1 MWNYPFC
8 RWYFCFGRNTRTCIH
23 NGTRNSEHNF
33 KLHESCNKLHVKK
46 SCYMY
51 FNNTRK
57 IENDE
62 KLNNFVLEISNT
74 SLPQVEHTKFLG
86 VIIDN
91 KLTWQPHLS
100 SLVKK
105 MSCCTGWLNCITQFI
120 PADHH
125 TNLYHTLFESYTEY
139 QSGAVLNLPS

>member
-1 MWNYPFC
+1 MN
-8 RWYFCFGRNTRTCIH
+8 
-23 NGTRNSEHNF
+23 
-33 KLHESCNKLHVKK
+33 CNKLHVNLEK

-57 IENDE
+57 SENAE
-62 KLNNFVLEISNT
+62 KLNKFVLKISNT

-100 SLVKK
+100 LYFLPLYHLSSLVKTVLLHRK
-105 MSCCTGWLNCITQFI
+105 I
-120 PADHH
+120 
-125 TNLYHTLFESYTEY
+125 ESHFTIH
-139 QSGAVLNLPS
+139 SLKPPHKPLSHLI

>member
-1 MWNYPFC
+1 MRIKILYFIEKFC
-8 RWYFCFGRNTRTCIH
+8 VSLN
-23 NGTRNSEHNF
+23 
-33 KLHESCNKLHVKK
+33 CNKLHVNLEK

-62 KLNNFVLEISNT
+62 KLNKFVLEISNT

-91 KLTWQPHLS
+91 KLTWQPHLTHIS
-100 SLVKK
+100 P
-105 MSCCTGWLNCITQFI
+105 TTLNVRIF
-120 PADHH
+120 
-125 TNLYHTLFESYTEY
+125 
-139 QSGAVLNLPS
+139 